1 MKLPELSV
9 KCPPDFSTA
18 ECGRLLSRR
27 LPPGALVLLE
37 GPTGIG
43 KTEFV
48 RGFLRGLGFAG
59 PVNSPTFV
67 TLQVYEENAWRVF
80 HGDMDRL
87 AGCREDPEFIET
99 LVQDRETSWSFIEWG
114 DKLSSSVRNL
124 FSIVLRVRIAWEGEE
139 LRLLTAT
146 LEKGEG
152 HEWVGQWGAECRR
165 SLPADGE
172 EVRK

>member
-87 AGCREDPEFIET
+87 AGRKEDPEFIET
-99 LVQDRETSWSFIEWG
+99 LVHEREISWSFIEWG
-114 DKLSSSVRNL
+114 DTLPLPVRNL

-139 LRLLTAT
+139 FRILTAT

-152 HEWVGQWGAECRR
+152 QEWVGQWGSECRK
-165 SLPADGE
+165 SLPAD
-172 EVRK
+172 